1 MNFFSER
8 LLLSAS
14 SIDANRIVA
23 FHAYISKHT
32 LEITED
38 YTLIFD
44 VIKTNEGNGYH
55 PATGVFI
62 VPVSGVYV
70 FTWTI
75 RLSLNSRH
83 STQLMKNTEE
93 VDVIHLSTGGTST
106 SEVTGVVVIATNE
119 GDDIFVKTLNQF
131 NAGAIES
138 DYGGRSSF
146 SGWKLA

>member
-1 MNFFSER
+1 M
-8 LLLSAS
+8 LSTP
-14 SIDANRIVA
+14 SIKPNQIVA

-32 LEITED
+32 NEITGD
-38 YTLIFD
+38 HTLIFD
-44 VIKTNEGNGYH
+44 VVKTNEGNSYH
-55 PATGVFI
+55 PATGVFN
-62 VPVSGVYV
+62 VPVTGVYV

-93 VDVIHLSTGGTST
+93 VDVIHLSTGGVST

-138 DYGGRSSF
+138 DYSGRSSF